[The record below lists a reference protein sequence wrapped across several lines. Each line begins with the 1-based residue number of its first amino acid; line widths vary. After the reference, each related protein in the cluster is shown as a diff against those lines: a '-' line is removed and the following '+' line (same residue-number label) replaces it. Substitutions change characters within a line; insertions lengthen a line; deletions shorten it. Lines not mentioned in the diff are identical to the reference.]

1 MLNELLIKELSS
13 HVETNTSDI
22 QEIKDAEVYSTSEV
36 KTNKI
41 WINGKPIYRKSYH
54 IPSFPNSDTFSID
67 LEINSLD
74 SIIDVFGFA
83 KSKTNNYAGFPI
95 NNTRLDNPGAPIC
108 VYFDNTMKINTGQ
121 DRSNYTGYITLEYT
135 KTTD

>member
-1 MLNELLIKELSS
+1 MQ
-13 HVETNTSDI
+13 D
-22 QEIKDAEVYSTSEV
+22 VYSTEEV
-36 KTNKI
+36 KTNKV
-41 WINGKPIYRKSYH
+41 WIDGKPIYRKSYN
-54 IPSFPNSDTFSID
+54 IPSFPNSDTLLID

-95 NNTRLDNPGAPIC
+95 NNTRLDNPGGEIC
-108 VYFDNTMKINTGQ
+108 VYFDNIMKINTGR